1 MRERS
6 VKTRDDLA
14 ETGWGQRV
22 IREGTQVRMVGLIRE
37 LQGEWETQERIMTH
51 STFLLRLISITIF
64 DCPIIAF

>member
-22 IREGTQVRMVGLIRE
+22 IREGTQVRRVGLIRE